1 MSIFLRSGL
10 RTDPRDRSLLID
22 AVSHATGYPTVEL
35 STASACPRCA
45 ATDHGRPSVYHLG
58 GFLPQVRVPVVSLS
72 RTDGLIAVALVDCGI
87 IGIDVESLD
96 HMARADIDDV
106 AFHPAERAVL
116 ARLSVHERILQSALL
131 WTAKESI
138 LKAVGTGLNVSPDQ
152 LWCEISG
159 ASVTLVA
166 APDLGFL
173 RPPRVTVKRVGEH
186 HVCAVAHNMD
196 AVTTF
201 SWLPTGS
208 PPEKVEEQR

>member
-1 MSIFLRSGL
+1 M
-10 RTDPRDRSLLID
+10 
-22 AVSHATGYPTVEL
+22 EL
-35 STASACPRCA
+35 NTASACPRCG
-45 ATDHGRPSVYHLG
+45 ATDHGRPSVYYYG
-58 GFLPQVRVPVVSLS
+58 EFLPQVRVPVVSLS
-72 RTDGLIAVALVDCGI
+72 RTEGLVAVALVDCGI

-96 HMARADIDDV
+96 HMARADIEDV

-116 ARLSVHERILQSALL
+116 ARLSTHERILHSSLL

-138 LKAVGTGLNVSPDQ
+138 LKAAGTGLNISPEL

-166 APDLGFL
+166 APDLGLL
-173 RPPRVTVKRVGEH
+173 RPPRVTVRRIGEH

-208 PPEKVEEQR
+208 SPENLEEQR